1 MLPIQFTLPQA
12 AAARF
17 HICKYTLSGRA
28 NLAKHLHGR
37 QRFSYREM
45 ASRSK
50 FRTDLLVLGHSQLH
64 RSDSD
69 LGGLVPWTQETR
81 MRNAEEATM
90 LAYVFAL
97 KWTATFSNLL

>member
-1 MLPIQFTLPQA
+1 MADRGFPTEKWHLD
-12 AAARF
+12 RS
-17 HICKYTLSGRA
+17 SGLTCWFLVTR
-28 NLAKHLHGR
+28 
-37 QRFSYREM
+37 SY
-45 ASRSK
+45 
-50 FRTDLLVLGHSQLH
+50 